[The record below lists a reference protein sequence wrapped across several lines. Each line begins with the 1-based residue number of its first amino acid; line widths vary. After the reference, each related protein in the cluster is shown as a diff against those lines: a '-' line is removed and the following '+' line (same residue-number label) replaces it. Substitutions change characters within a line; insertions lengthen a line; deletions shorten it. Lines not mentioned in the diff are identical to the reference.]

1 MFHEVKVLNEV
12 FQLGIS
18 ANIFTEQHTK
28 SPVRVHSASFMIFI
42 ENTLSTQQPIDKKIA
57 FCEKPLPTYAKEYSN

>member
-42 ENTLSTQQPIDKKIA
+42 ENTLSTQQPIDKKNCI
-57 FCEKPLPTYAKEYSN
+57 L